1 MENNTDWVD
10 VVSMAQQVKM
20 NMEKHVTL
28 VRRASARAL
37 VSVCIVKQLSYQC
50 KCGWNGPNLLDEN

>member
-1 MENNTDWVD
+1 MEINTDGVD

-28 VRRASARAL
+28 DSQMCLRCACTAWL
-37 VSVCIVKQLSYQC
+37 VEIAK
-50 KCGWNGPNLLDEN
+50 